1 MISFEGLLK
10 LMEMRKLGKP
20 LPKGWKEEVK
30 EYFDWKIKAF
40 DKYANNQ
47 TEWVEQLEKALKIAK
62 YLGFDITE
70 YEVQFNSIKMKL
82 ASSYE

>member
-30 EYFDWKIKAF
+30 EYLDWKMKAF
-40 DKYANNQ
+40 DRYANDQ
-47 TEWVEQLEKALKIAK
+47 AGWVDQLEKALKIAK
-62 YLGFDITE
+62 YLGLDITE
-70 YEVQFNSIKMKL
+70 YEIQFNSIKMKL
-82 ASSYE
+82 VSRYE